1 MAHPKFSIGSV
12 KLFNKNEE
20 GCNEDE
26 GEQSTVNE
34 EGEADEDE
42 PIETHRVMLVKGEK
56 SGVIDDD
63 KGVELDELWNEVAD
77 RAKESSVKKSNET
90 QFIMIGDVLS
100 VITSTKKVL
109 DN

>member
-20 GCNEDE
+20 NGNGDE
-26 GEQSTVNE
+26 EEQSTVNE
-34 EGEADEDE
+34 ADEDD
-42 PIETHRVMLVKGEK
+42 PIETHRVILVKGGK

-63 KGVELDELWNEVAD
+63 KGIEIDELWNEVAD
-77 RAKESSVKKSNET
+77 RAKESPVKKSNET

-100 VITSTKKVL
+100 VVTLPKFS
-109 DN
+109 

>member
-20 GCNEDE
+20 NGNGDE
-26 GEQSTVNE
+26 AEQSTLNE
-34 EGEADEDE
+34 EGEADEDD
-42 PIETHRVMLVKGEK
+42 PIETHRVILVKGGK

-63 KGVELDELWNEVAD
+63 KGIEIDELWNEVAD
-77 RAKESSVKKSNET
+77 RAKESPVKKSNET

-100 VITSTKKVL
+100 VVTLPKFS
-109 DN
+109 